1 MNKGLPTV
9 SMSKS
14 VPNGRPRTINV
25 NAIWSIA
32 DIPTETPASS
42 ITAADRLVKV
52 RIGHGYETAVDAAR
66 AMGISVIT
74 YHHHENGKRNIS
86 VRAARIYASHYGVA
100 GGAILYGDQSAPLAR
115 VQVAGAVT
123 ATGKITE
130 HMPCHPSRPLTVQA
144 PVFTDEPLQAYV
156 VEASDL
162 MPAYHPGDVVYTGI
176 PNGIRHNEVHGRECV
191 VRTEDGRMGPSRPGR
206 RQQADVT
213 RNGETQKG
221 RALLPGPFS
230 LWGAYFVLDF
240 GCANGALWRCGM
252 YCPQT
257 AKDNAK

>member
-100 GGAILYGDQSAPLAR
+100 GGAILYGDQPAPLAR

-130 HMPCHPSRPLTVQA
+130 HMPCHPNRPLTVQA
-144 PVFTDEPLQAYV
+144 PVFTDEPLQAFI

-162 MPAYHPGDVVYTGI
+162 APAYHPGDVVYTGI
-176 PNGIRHNEVHGRECV
+176 PNGIRHNEVYGRECV
-191 VRTEDGRMGPSRPGR
+191 VRTEDGHQFLRVCRLERDGTWTLSSYTGITVRGVRLVDATPVAWVR
-206 RQQADVT
+206 RAPHV
-213 RNGETQKG
+213 
-221 RALLPGPFS
+221 A
-230 LWGAYFVLDF
+230 
-240 GCANGALWRCGM
+240 ANK
-252 YCPQT
+252 QT
-257 AKDNAK
+257 

>member
-1 MNKGLPTV
+1 M
-9 SMSKS
+9 
-14 VPNGRPRTINV
+14 

-162 MPAYHPGDVVYTGI
+162 APAYHPGDVVYTGI

-191 VRTEDGRMGPSRPGR
+191 VRTEDGHQFLRVCRLERDGTWTLSSYTGITVRGVRLVDATPVAWVR
-206 RQQADVT
+206 RV
-213 RNGETQKG
+213 
-221 RALLPGPFS
+221 PH
-230 LWGAYFVLDF
+230 V
-240 GCANGALWRCGM
+240 ANKR
-252 YCPQT
+252 T
-257 AKDNAK
+257 

>member
-1 MNKGLPTV
+1 M
-9 SMSKS
+9 
-14 VPNGRPRTINV
+14 

-162 MPAYHPGDVVYTGI
+162 APAYHPGDVVYTGI

-191 VRTEDGRMGPSRPGR
+191 VRTEDGHQFLRVCRLERDGTWTLSSYTGMTVRGVRLVDATPVAWVR
-206 RQQADVT
+206 RVPHVA
-213 RNGETQKG
+213 
-221 RALLPGPFS
+221 
-230 LWGAYFVLDF
+230 
-240 GCANGALWRCGM
+240 ANK
-252 YCPQT
+252 QT
-257 AKDNAK
+257 